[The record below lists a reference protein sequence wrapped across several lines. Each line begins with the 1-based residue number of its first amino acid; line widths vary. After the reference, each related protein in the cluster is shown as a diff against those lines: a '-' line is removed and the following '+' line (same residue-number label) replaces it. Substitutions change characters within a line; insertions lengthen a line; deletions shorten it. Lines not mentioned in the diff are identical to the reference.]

1 MRGQKGGAEQPATLT
16 DWARKWGAGILEPLA
31 RLIARTGI
39 SPNVVTVTGLILNI
53 GVAWVLAQGH
63 MRLGGLL
70 AALVGLLD
78 ALDGALARLTGQ
90 KSRFGAFLDS
100 FVDRLC
106 EAVLYLGL
114 LIFYTRHGA
123 RQEIMLI
130 YAAIVGSLLIS
141 YARARAEGLGLECK
155 VGLLTR
161 MERIAILSLALILN
175 RMSIALWVLAILTNF
190 TALQRVY
197 HVWRITRGNS

>member
-16 DWARKWGAGILEPLA
+16 DWARRWSAGILEPLA
-31 RLIARTGI
+31 RLIARTGV
-39 SPNVVTVTGLILNI
+39 SPNAVTVTGLALNA

-63 MRLGGLL
+63 MRVGGLL
-70 AALVGLLD
+70 VALAGLFD
-78 ALDGALARLTGQ
+78 ALDGTLARLTGQ

-106 EAVLYLGL
+106 EAALYLGL
-114 LIFYTRHGA
+114 LVFYTRRGA
-123 RQEIMLI
+123 RQEIVLI
-130 YAAIVGSLLIS
+130 YATIVGSLLIS

-161 MERIAILSLALILN
+161 MERAAILALALLLD
-175 RMSIALWVLAILTNF
+175 RMSIALWVLAVLTNF
-190 TALQRVY
+190 TALQRAY
-197 HVWRITRGNS
+197 HVWRATRGDS

>member
-1 MRGQKGGAEQPATLT
+1 MRGQKGGTEQPATLT
-16 DWARKWGAGILEPLA
+16 DWARKWGAGVLEPLA

-175 RMSIALWVLAILTNF
+175 RMSIALWILAILTNF

>member
-1 MRGQKGGAEQPATLT
+1 MRGRKGESEQPATLT

-39 SPNVVTVTGLILNI
+39 SPNAVTVTGLVLNA
-53 GVAWVLAQGH
+53 GVAWVLARGH
-63 MRLGGLL
+63 MRVGGLL
-70 AALVGLLD
+70 VALAGLLD
-78 ALDGALARLTGQ
+78 ALDGTLARLTGQ

-106 EAVLYLGL
+106 EATLYLGL

-123 RQEIMLI
+123 RREIVLI
-130 YAAIVGSLLIS
+130 YATIVGSLLIS

-161 MERIAILSLALILN
+161 MERAAILALALLLD
-175 RMSIALWVLAILTNF
+175 RMSIALWALAVLTNF

-197 HVWRITRGNS
+197 HVWRATKGDL

>member
-1 MRGQKGGAEQPATLT
+1 MRGQKGGTEQPATLT
-16 DWARKWGAGILEPLA
+16 DWARKWGAGVLEPLA

-197 HVWRITRGNS
+197 HVWRITRGDS

>member
-1 MRGQKGGAEQPATLT
+1 MRGQKGEAEQPATLT

>member
-1 MRGQKGGAEQPATLT
+1 MRGQKGGTEQPATLT
-16 DWARKWGAGILEPLA
+16 DWARKWGARVLEPLA

-197 HVWRITRGNS
+197 HVWRITRGDS

>member
-1 MRGQKGGAEQPATLT
+1 MRGQKGGTEQPATLT
-16 DWARKWGAGILEPLA
+16 DWARKWGAGVLEPLA

-197 HVWRITRGNS
+197 HVWRITRGNR

>member
-16 DWARKWGAGILEPLA
+16 DWARKWGAGVLEPIA

-175 RMSIALWVLAILTNF
+175 RMSISL
-190 TALQRVY
+190 
-197 HVWRITRGNS
+197 

>member
-16 DWARKWGAGILEPLA
+16 DWARKWGAGVLEPLA

>member
-1 MRGQKGGAEQPATLT
+1 MRGHKGGTEQPATLT
-16 DWARKWGAGILEPLA
+16 DWARKWGAGVLEPLA

>member
-1 MRGQKGGAEQPATLT
+1 MRGQKGGTEQPATLT
-16 DWARKWGAGILEPLA
+16 DWARKWGAGVLEPLA

>member
-1 MRGQKGGAEQPATLT
+1 MRGQKGEAEQPATLT

-175 RMSIALWVLAILTNF
+175 RMSIALWILAILTNF

-197 HVWRITRGNS
+197 HVWRITRRDS

>member
-1 MRGQKGGAEQPATLT
+1 MRGQKGGTEQPATLT
-16 DWARKWGAGILEPLA
+16 DWARKWGAGVLEPLA

-114 LIFYTRHGA
+114 LIFYTRRGA

>member
-16 DWARKWGAGILEPLA
+16 DWARKWGAGVLEPIA
-31 RLIARTGI
+31 HLIARTGI

-175 RMSIALWVLAILTNF
+175 RMSIALWILAILTNF

-197 HVWRITRGNS
+197 HVWRITRRDS

>member
-1 MRGQKGGAEQPATLT
+1 MRGQKEESEQPATLT
-16 DWARKWGAGILEPLA
+16 DWARKWGAGILEPIA
-31 RLIARTGI
+31 RLIARTGV
-39 SPNVVTVTGLILNI
+39 SPNAVTVTGLVLNI

-63 MRLGGLL
+63 MRVGGLL
-70 AALVGLLD
+70 VVLVGFLD
-78 ALDGALARLTGQ
+78 ALDGTVARLTGQ

-106 EAVLYLGL
+106 EATLYLGL

-123 RQEIMLI
+123 RLEIVLV
-130 YAAIVGSLLIS
+130 YATIVGSLLIS

-161 MERIAILSLALILN
+161 MERAAILALALILD
-175 RMSIALWVLAILTNF
+175 RTSVALWVLAVLTNL

-197 HVWRITRGNS
+197 HIWRATRGDS